1 MNKKNISMIAM
12 VATIIYA
19 IMYATNQVYLYHI
32 MFGINFHPLSI
43 TTILHSLL
51 TITML
56 VFVTLF
62 FKSNYIGKD
71 DRQISLAAAIFIFLG
86 SIWSIISNLIQLFT
100 SHYLGAIFFVWNS
113 LFNIFM
119 ISMGIFFIFN
129 YLQKSK
135 KQISLVVA
143 IIIGLLLIPNLYF
156 LFDYGYNV
164 ISILSKLTYL
174 FYLISLI
181 LFFVTVFKSE
191 KEPDSTEP
199 EIIAEKPVPAPIKKS
214 VSTVSDDKKGNLTI
228 GEWMLMMFLVSIPI
242 VGLVMLLVWAF
253 ESNPHPIKSNWAK
266 ANLIWGLIM
275 MLFSFFIILLVVLFT
290 VM

>member
-1 MNKKNISMIAM
+1 MNKKTISMIAM
-12 VATIIYA
+12 VATIIYT
-19 IMYATNQVYLYHI
+19 IMYATNQVYI
-32 MFGINFHPLSI
+32 MDRMFGRYFHPTMI
-43 TTILHSLL
+43 TTILYSLL

-56 VFVTLF
+56 VFVALF
-62 FKSNYIGKD
+62 FRSNYIGKD
-71 DRQISLAAAIFIFLG
+71 DRQISLAAAIFIFLAAL
-86 SIWSIISNLIQLFT
+86 WNIISNLIQLFT
-100 SHYLGAIFFVWNS
+100 YYPGTTFFIWNS

-119 ISMGIFFIFN
+119 ISMGIFFVFN
-129 YLQKSK
+129 YIKKSK

-143 IIIGLLLIPNLYF
+143 IIISLVVVMQLYY
-156 LFDYGYNV
+156 LFNGGEFFTIVYM
-164 ISILSKLTYL
+164 LSYL

-191 KEPDSTEP
+191 TEPNSSEP
-199 EIIAEKPVPAPIKKS
+199 EIIEEKPVPAPIRKS
-214 VSTVSDDKKGNLTI
+214 VSTVSNDKKGNLTI

-275 MLFSFFIILLVVLFT
+275 MLFSFFIILLVVLVT